1 MTEERFA
8 PQVQE
13 LKLFAEVLEFLIN
26 CSLCPV
32 PPTALEAEV
41 LTVPEC
47 PAAAAPYFVPTALA
61 ASPAEAEAAEAPQGT
76 TALICRAFI
85 DRQQGTRGM
94 CLFPHHL
101 IQQ

>member
-8 PQVQE
+8 SQGQQV
-13 LKLFAEVLEFLIN
+13 KLFAELFEFFIS

-32 PPTALEAEV
+32 PPAAPGAEV

-61 ASPAEAEAAEAPQGT
+61 ASPAEAKAAEAPKGN
-76 TALICRAFI
+76 TALI
-85 DRQQGTRGM
+85 
-94 CLFPHHL
+94 
-101 IQQ
+101 